1 MSRTLIENGRVVDP
15 SQNMDRVT
23 NVLIEDGKIAGYDVS
38 PNGQDLRIDAA
49 DKVVVPGLIDMNVE
63 LQEPGWEED
72 ETIATGTAAAVAGGY
87 TTIACM
93 PNTDP
98 PVDTQAGVEFMQ
110 LQAERADKCNVVVVA
125 CVSKG
130 REGKELAEMG
140 ALHEAGAVA
149 FCDSHFPI
157 QNSELLRRA
166 LEYCLMFDKP
176 ILNHPENN
184 ELTREGVM
192 HEGLLSM
199 ILGLPGMPVEGE
211 DVMTG
216 RDIRLCEATH
226 GKLHLQSLSSAVS
239 VELLRRAK
247 MRGVRISG
255 DVSPHNFVFT
265 DEKMRTFDAN
275 FKLRP
280 PLRSRNH
287 IDACIAGLCDG
298 TIDVI
303 ASGHAPRSSEKKM
316 RELDLAPFGAVALE
330 TTLALV
336 ITELIE
342 PDHLGWPEAIAK
354 LTVNPARVLGLNK
367 GSLRVGA
374 DADVT
379 IIDPHAEWT
388 VDPTKYRSKSSNC
401 PYAGREVKGR
411 AEYVLLG
418 GVVKL
423 SPEER

>member
-1 MSRTLIENGRVVDP
+1 
-15 SQNMDRVT
+15 
-23 NVLIEDGKIAGYDVS
+23 
-38 PNGQDLRIDAA
+38 
-49 DKVVVPGLIDMNVE
+49 
-63 LQEPGWEED
+63 
-72 ETIATGTAAAVAGGY
+72 VAGGF

-98 PVDTQAGVEFMQ
+98 PIDTQAGVEFIQ
-110 LQAERADKCNVVVVA
+110 LQAARAGNCNVLVVA

-130 REGKELAEMG
+130 REGKELAELG
-140 ALHEAGAVA
+140 TLHKAGAVA

-176 ILNHPENN
+176 ILNHPEDTQ
-184 ELTREGVM
+184 LTRDGVM
-192 HEGLLSM
+192 HEGLISM

-216 RDIRLCEATH
+216 RDIRMTEAT
-226 GKLHLQSLSSAVS
+226 GGRIHLQSISSAVT
-239 VELLRRAK
+239 VELIRRAR
-247 MRGVRISG
+247 MRGVR
-255 DVSPHNFVFT
+255 VSSEVCPHNFVLT
-265 DEKMRTFDAN
+265 DAEMRRFDAN
-275 FKLRP
+275 YKLRP
-280 PLRSRNH
+280 PLRSQEH
-287 IDACIAGLCDG
+287 IDACVAGLCDG

-342 PDHLGWPEAIAK
+342 ADHLSWPEAIAK
-354 LTVNPARVLGLNK
+354 LTVNPARVLGIDK
-367 GSLRVGA
+367 GTLRPGA

-379 IIDPHAEWT
+379 IIDPDVTWT
-388 VDPTKYRSKSSNC
+388 VDPAKYRSKSSNC
-401 PYAGREVKGR
+401 PYAGRQLKGR
-411 AEYVLLG
+411 AEQVLVG
-418 GVVKL
+418 GVAKL
-423 SPEER
+423 